1 LQKVKKV
8 KIQSLRGMPDLFPE
22 DLVRWHIFESK
33 LSKIFHSF
41 DLHEIRTPIL
51 ESTEL
56 FSRSVGNASDIVNKE
71 LYSFLDRNEESIS
84 LRPEASASVIRAI
97 IQKKQEQEKHKFWY
111 QGPMFRY
118 ERPQKGRLRQFHQVG
133 VEYLGFEEGL
143 SEYELISMVLQINE
157 LIGISDYKIKIN
169 HLGDELAKENFCKSL
184 VSFLEPHINELH
196 EKDQARLKSN
206 PLRILDSKEKSTQ
219 ALLIEAPKFQDF
231 LSDASKNFLHS
242 LVDAYSDHC
251 DIQIDQSLVR
261 GLDYYTGIVFET
273 VSEELGAQ
281 DAFLGG
287 GRYDNL
293 SKQLGGKDMY
303 AIGFAIGVER
313 IIELLNIENIKQ
325 PLKVG
330 FIIAGEQIDKK
341 TYKIADDLRSAN
353 NSIVLDAFLSEGSLK
368 SQLRRANKNN
378 CSYAI
383 IIGEEELKN
392 DQVIWKSLSEKG
404 EQELLSLNE
413 VIEKYTNL

>member
-1 LQKVKKV
+1 M

-22 DLVRWHIFESK
+22 DLDRWHIFESK
-33 LSKIFHSF
+33 LANIFHSF
-41 DLHEIRTPIL
+41 DTHEIRTPLL

-56 FSRSVGNASDIVNKE
+56 FSRSVGSSSDIVNKE
-71 LYSFLDRNEESIS
+71 LYSFLDRNEESSS
-84 LRPEASASVIRAI
+84 LRPEGSASVIRAV
-97 IQKKQEQEKHKFWY
+97 IQKKQEQEKHKLWY

-118 ERPQKGRLRQFHQVG
+118 ERPQKGRFRLFHQVG
-133 VEYLGFEEGL
+133 VEYLGFEEGIA
-143 SEYELISMVLQINE
+143 EYELISMALQINK
-157 LIGISDYKIKIN
+157 LIGISDYTIKIN
-169 HLGDELAKENFCKSL
+169 HLGDRDAKELFCDSL
-184 VSFLEPHINELH
+184 VTFLKPHINELDK
-196 EKDQARLKSN
+196 KDQARLKSN
-206 PLRILDSKEKSTQ
+206 PLRVLDSKEKSTQ
-219 ALLIEAPKFQDF
+219 ELLKEGPKFQDF
-231 LSDASKNFLHS
+231 ISDHSKLFLQN
-242 LVDAYSDHC
+242 LVDAYSNQC

-273 VSEELGAQ
+273 VSQNLGAQ

-293 SKQLGGKDMY
+293 SRLLGGKDMH

-313 IIELLNIENIKQ
+313 IIELLNIEKIKQ

-353 NSIVLDAFLSEGSLK
+353 NSIILDSFLSEGSLK

-383 IIGEEELKN
+383 IIGEEEHKN
-392 DQVIWKSLSEKG
+392 DQVIWKDLSEDG
-404 EQELLSLNE
+404 GQELLTSKE
-413 VIEKYTNL
+413 VIDKYTNL

>member
-1 LQKVKKV
+1 M

-22 DLVRWHIFESK
+22 DLERWHLFESK

-41 DLHEIRTPIL
+41 NTHEIRTPLL

-56 FSRSVGNASDIVNKE
+56 FSRSVGSSSDIVNKE

-84 LRPEASASVIRAI
+84 LRPEGSASVIRAI
-97 IQKKQEQEKHKFWY
+97 IQKKQEHEKHKLWY

-118 ERPQKGRLRQFHQVG
+118 ERPQKGRFRQFHQVG
-133 VEYLGFEEGL
+133 VEYLGFEEGV
-143 SEYELISMVLQINE
+143 SEYELISMVLQINK
-157 LIGISDYKIKIN
+157 LIGISDYTIKIN
-169 HLGDELAKENFCKSL
+169 HLGDKLSKESFCNSL
-184 VSFLEPHINELH
+184 VAFLQPHINELH
-196 EKDQARLKSN
+196 EKDQVRLRSN
-206 PLRILDSKEKSTQ
+206 PLRVLDSKEESTQ
-219 ALLIEAPKFQDF
+219 ALLKKGPKFQDYI
-231 LSDASKNFLHS
+231 SEDSRNFLQN
-242 LVDAYSDHC
+242 LVNTYSNHC
-251 DIQIDQSLVR
+251 NIQVDQSLVR

-273 VSEELGAQ
+273 VSEKLGAQ
-281 DAFLGG
+281 DAILGG

-293 SKQLGGKDMY
+293 SKQLGGKDMH

-313 IIELLNIENIKQ
+313 IIDLLSIQNIKQ

-330 FIIAGEQIDKK
+330 FIIPGEQIDKK

-353 NSIVLDAFLSEGSLK
+353 NSIILDTFLSKGSLK

-383 IIGEEELKN
+383 IVGEDELKN
-392 DQVIWKSLSEKG
+392 DQVIWKDLSEGG
-404 EQELLSLNE
+404 EQELLTSKE
-413 VIEKYTNL
+413 VIDKYTNL

>member
-1 LQKVKKV
+1 M

-22 DLVRWHIFESK
+22 DLERWHIFESK
-33 LSKIFHSF
+33 LANIFHSF
-41 DLHEIRTPIL
+41 NTLEIRTPLL
-51 ESTEL
+51 ESSEL
-56 FSRSVGNASDIVNKE
+56 FSRSVGNSSDIVNKE

-84 LRPEASASVIRAI
+84 LRPEGSASVIRAV
-97 IQKKQEQEKHKFWY
+97 IQKKQEQEKQKFWY

-118 ERPQKGRLRQFHQVG
+118 ERPQKGRFRQFHQLG
-133 VEYLGFEEGL
+133 VEYLSFEEGIA
-143 SEYELISMVLQINE
+143 EYELISMVLQINK
-157 LIGISDYKIKIN
+157 LIGISDYTIKIN
-169 HLGDELAKENFCKSL
+169 HLGDKDAKESFCNSL
-184 VSFLEPHINELH
+184 VTFLKPNINELN
-196 EKDQARLKSN
+196 EKDQARLQSN
-206 PLRILDSKEKSTQ
+206 PLRVLDSKEKLTQ
-219 ALLIEAPKFQDF
+219 ELLKEGPKFQDF
-231 LSDASKNFLHS
+231 ISEDSKIFLQN
-242 LVDAYSDHC
+242 LVDTYSNQC

-273 VSEELGAQ
+273 VSQNLGAQ

-293 SKQLGGKDMY
+293 SRQLGGKDMHS
-303 AIGFAIGVER
+303 IGFAIGVER
-313 IIELLNIENIKQ
+313 IIELLNIENTKQ

-341 TYKIADDLRSAN
+341 TYKIADDLRRAN
-353 NSIVLDAFLSEGSLK
+353 NSIILDTFLSEGSLK

-392 DQVIWKSLSEKG
+392 NQVIWKNLSEGG
-404 EQELLSLNE
+404 EQELLTSKE

>member
-1 LQKVKKV
+1 M

-22 DLVRWHIFESK
+22 DLERWHILESK
-33 LSKIFHSF
+33 LSKIFCSF
-41 DLHEIRTPIL
+41 DTHEIRTPLL
-51 ESTEL
+51 EPTEL
-56 FSRSVGNASDIVNKE
+56 FSRSVGNSSDIVNKE

-84 LRPEASASVIRAI
+84 LRPEGSASVIRAI

-118 ERPQKGRLRQFHQVG
+118 ERPQKGRFRQFHQVG
-133 VEYLGFEEGL
+133 VEYLGFEEGI
-143 SEYELISMVLQINE
+143 SEYELISMVLQINK
-157 LIGISDYKIKIN
+157 LIGISDYTIKIN
-169 HLGDELAKENFCKSL
+169 HLGDELAKESFCNSL
-184 VSFLEPHINELH
+184 VSFLKPHINELH

-219 ALLIEAPKFQDF
+219 VLLKEAPKFQDF
-231 LSDASKNFLHS
+231 ISDASKSFLQN

-251 DIQIDQSLVR
+251 NIQIDQSLVR

-273 VSEELGAQ
+273 VSQELGAQ
-281 DAFLGG
+281 DTFLGG

-293 SKQLGGKDMY
+293 SKQLGGKDMH

-313 IIELLNIENIKQ
+313 IIELLSIENIKK
-325 PLKVG
+325 PMKVG
-330 FIIAGEQIDKK
+330 FIIVGEQIDKK

-353 NSIVLDAFLSEGSLK
+353 NSIILDTFLSEGSLK

-392 DQVIWKSLSEKG
+392 DQVIWKDLGEG
-404 EQELLSLNE
+404 VEQELLTSKE
-413 VIEKYTNL
+413 IIEKYTNL

>member
-1 LQKVKKV
+1 M

-22 DLVRWHIFESK
+22 DLERWHIFESK
-33 LSKIFHSF
+33 LANIFHSF
-41 DLHEIRTPIL
+41 DTHEIRTPLL

-56 FSRSVGNASDIVNKE
+56 FSRSVGNSSDIVNKE

-84 LRPEASASVIRAI
+84 LRPEGSASVIRAV
-97 IQKKQEQEKHKFWY
+97 IQKKQEQEKHKLWY

-118 ERPQKGRLRQFHQVG
+118 ERPQKGRFRQFHQVG
-133 VEYLGFEEGL
+133 VEYLGFEEGIA
-143 SEYELISMVLQINE
+143 EYELISMVLQINK
-157 LIGISDYKIKIN
+157 LTGISDYTIKIN
-169 HLGDELAKENFCKSL
+169 HLGDRDAKESFCDSL
-184 VSFLEPHINELH
+184 VTFLKPHINELH
-196 EKDQARLKSN
+196 EKDQVRLKSN
-206 PLRILDSKEKSTQ
+206 PLRVLDSKEKPTQ
-219 ALLIEAPKFQDF
+219 ELLKEGPKFQDF
-231 LSDASKNFLHS
+231 ISDDSKIFLQN
-242 LVDAYSDHC
+242 LVDAYSNQC

-273 VSEELGAQ
+273 VSQNLGAQ
-281 DAFLGG
+281 DALLGG

-293 SKQLGGKDMY
+293 SRQLGGKDMH

-313 IIELLNIENIKQ
+313 IIELLNIEKIKQ

-353 NSIVLDAFLSEGSLK
+353 NSIILDSFLSEGSLK

-392 DQVIWKSLSEKG
+392 DQVIWKDLSEG
-404 EQELLSLNE
+404 GGQELLTSKE
-413 VIEKYTNL
+413 VIDKYTNL

>member
-1 LQKVKKV
+1 M

-22 DLVRWHIFESK
+22 DLDRWHVFESK

-41 DLHEIRTPIL
+41 NAHEIRTPLL

-56 FSRSVGNASDIVNKE
+56 FSRSVGSSSDIVNKE

-84 LRPEASASVIRAI
+84 LRPEGSASVIRAI
-97 IQKKQEQEKHKFWY
+97 IQKKQEQEKHKLWY

-118 ERPQKGRLRQFHQVG
+118 ERPQQGRFRQFHQVG
-133 VEYLGFEEGL
+133 VEYLGFEEGI
-143 SEYELISMVLQINE
+143 SEYELISMVLQINK

-169 HLGDELAKENFCKSL
+169 HLGDQLAKEDFCNAL
-184 VSFLEPHINELH
+184 VTFLQPHVNELH

-206 PLRILDSKEKSTQ
+206 PLRVLDSKEKSTQ
-219 ALLIEAPKFQDF
+219 ALLKEGPKFQDF
-231 LSDASKNFLHS
+231 LSDDSKSFLQN
-242 LVDAYSDHC
+242 LIDAYSDHC

-261 GLDYYTGIVFET
+261 GLDYYTGIVFEA

-293 SKQLGGKDMY
+293 SKELGGKDMH

-313 IIELLNIENIKQ
+313 IIELLGIEDIKQ
-325 PLKVG
+325 SLKVG
-330 FIIAGEQIDKK
+330 FIIVGEQIDKK

-353 NSIVLDAFLSEGSLK
+353 SSIILDTFLNEGSLK

-378 CSYAI
+378 CSYVI
-383 IIGEEELKN
+383 IVGEEELKN
-392 DQVIWKSLSEKG
+392 DQVIWKDLVAGG
-404 EQELLSLNE
+404 EQELLTSKE
-413 VIEKYTNL
+413 AIEKYTNL

>member
-1 LQKVKKV
+1 V

-118 ERPQKGRLRQFHQVG
+118 ERPQKGRFRQFHQVG

-231 LSDASKNFLHS
+231 LSDASKNFLHT

-293 SKQLGGKDMY
+293 SKQLGGKDMH

-330 FIIAGEQIDKK
+330 FIIVGEQIDKK